1 MSFISRRLR
10 NVGFAILVVVPTAIL
25 IGLQAFN
32 VALYQEQFLSG
43 WLLIGVVL
51 LLVLYN
57 ARKKLSMLPIGTAA
71 NWLQLHIYLGLLS
84 ILLFFLHVS
93 WRIPDGW
100 LEGLLA
106 VFFIGVSLSG
116 VIGLYLNRRLSKLLT
131 RRGEEII
138 FERIPGFIAE
148 LRTEAEELALQCAA
162 GTNSSTISDFYAA
175 DLAPFFSGPK
185 NLIRH
190 FRGSRQTL
198 FDLIKQTSNMDRYLN
213 DKEREFAGKLRQ
225 LIEKK
230 DELDYQYALQ
240 AILKGWLFIHI
251 PLTYGMII
259 LAAIHLVLAYAFSGG
274 L

>member
-1 MSFISRRLR
+1 MTFASRRLR
-10 NVGFAILVVVPTAIL
+10 NISIVILVALVLL
-25 IGLQAFN
+25 IGHQVYS

-43 WLLIGVVL
+43 WLLIGTVL
-51 LLVLYN
+51 FLTFYN
-57 ARKKLSMLPIGTAA
+57 ARKKISMLPIGTAA
-71 NWLQLHIYLGLLS
+71 KWLQLHIYLGLLS

-93 WRIPDGW
+93 WRIPNGW

-116 VIGLYLNRRLSKLLT
+116 VTGLYLNRRLSKLLT
-131 RRGEEII
+131 RRGEEVI
-138 FERIPGFIAE
+138 FERIPGFIAG
-148 LRTEAEELALQCAA
+148 LRSEAEELALQCAS
-162 GTNSSTISDFYAA
+162 GTNSSTISDYYAA

-185 NLIRH
+185 NLMHH
-190 FRGSRQTL
+190 FLGSRRAL
-198 FDLIKQTSNMDRYLN
+198 FEMIKQTTNMDRYLN
-213 DKEREFAGKLRQ
+213 DKEREFAEKIRQ

-230 DELDYQYALQ
+230 DELDYHYALQ

-274 L
+274 V

>member
-1 MSFISRRLR
+1 MSFTSRRLR

-43 WLLIGVVL
+43 WLLLGAIL

-57 ARKKLSMLPIGTAA
+57 VRKKISMLPIGTAA
-71 NWLQLHIYLGLLS
+71 NWLQLHIYLGLIS
-84 ILLFFLHVS
+84 IFLFLLHIN

-131 RRGEEII
+131 RRGEEVI
-138 FERIPGFIAE
+138 FERIPGFIAK
-148 LRTEAEELALQCAA
+148 LRNEAEALVLECAVN
-162 GTNSSTISDFYAA
+162 TSSSTISDHYG
-175 DLAPFFSGPK
+175 DHLAPFFSGPK

-190 FRGSRQTL
+190 FRGSRRAL
-198 FDLIKQTSNMDRYLN
+198 FDLVKQTSNMDRYLN
-213 DKEREFAGKLRQ
+213 DKEREFAEKLRQ

-230 DELDYQYALQ
+230 DELDYQYSLQ
-240 AILKGWLFIHI
+240 AILKAWLFVHI